1 MQQLNQIASALLAI
15 VVGVGGSL
23 LLFVAMDR
31 AIRLLPE
38 RVERRLR
45 PWVYIGPALLLLGV
59 YLLYPTATTVYWSFF
74 GPRSREFVGLANYAY
89 ALGSPDLH
97 VAFRNNLLWI
107 VVVTLGSVGLGL
119 LIAVLVDRVRY
130 EAAAKTLI
138 FLPMA
143 ISAVGAAVI
152 WRFVYE
158 YRPPGTP
165 QIGLLNGLLA
175 ALRLSPVPWLINLW
189 TNNFALMAI
198 QIWLMTGFCM
208 VVISAALKSIPKE
221 VLEAA
226 RVDGANELQIFWRVI
241 VPMVSSTIAV
251 VATTVV
257 IGVLKVFDIVLV
269 MTNGNFETEVVANRM
284 YKEMFQFRDFGHASA
299 IAVILLLA
307 IVPVMVI
314 NIRRFQQQE
323 ALR

>member
-1 MQQLNQIASALLAI
+1 MQQLNQILSALLAI

-23 LLFVAMDR
+23 LLFVALDR

-38 RVERRLR
+38 RAEARLR
-45 PWVYIGPALLLLGV
+45 PWVYIGPALLILAV
-59 YLLYPTATTVYWSFF
+59 YLLYPTATTVYWSLF

-97 VAFRNNLLWI
+97 IAFRNNLLWI

-119 LIAVLVDRVRY
+119 LVAVLVDRVRY

-175 ALRLSPVPWLINLW
+175 AARINPVPWLVNLW
-189 TNNFALMAI
+189 TDNFALMAI

-269 MTNGNFETEVVANRM
+269 MTNGNFETEVIANRM

>member
-1 MQQLNQIASALLAI
+1 MQQLNQILGALLAI

-23 LLFVAMDR
+23 LLFVALDR

-38 RVERRLR
+38 RAEARLR
-45 PWVYIGPALLLLGV
+45 PWVYIGPALLILAV
-59 YLLYPTATTVYWSFF
+59 YLLYPTATTIYWSLF

-97 VAFRNNLLWI
+97 IAFRNNLLWI

-175 ALRLSPVPWLINLW
+175 AARINPVPWLVNLW
-189 TNNFALMAI
+189 TDNFALMAI

-269 MTNGNFETEVVANRM
+269 MTNGNFETEVIANRM

>member
-1 MQQLNQIASALLAI
+1 MQQLNQILSALLAI

-23 LLFVAMDR
+23 LLFVALDR

-38 RVERRLR
+38 RAEARLR
-45 PWVYIGPALLLLGV
+45 PWVYIGPALLILAV
-59 YLLYPTATTVYWSFF
+59 YLLYPTATTVYWSLF

-175 ALRLSPVPWLINLW
+175 AARLSPVPWLVNLW
-189 TNNFALMAI
+189 TDNFALMAI

-269 MTNGNFETEVVANRM
+269 MTNGNFETEVIANRM

>member
-1 MQQLNQIASALLAI
+1 MQQLNQILGALLAI

-23 LLFVAMDR
+23 LLFVALDR

-38 RVERRLR
+38 RAEARLR
-45 PWVYIGPALLLLGV
+45 PWVYIGPALLILAV
-59 YLLYPTATTVYWSFF
+59 YLLYPTATTIYWSLF

-175 ALRLSPVPWLINLW
+175 AARINPVPWLVNLW
-189 TNNFALMAI
+189 TDNFALMAI

-208 VVISAALKSIPKE
+208 VVVSAALKSIPKE

-269 MTNGNFETEVVANRM
+269 MTNGNFETEVIANRM